1 MGNPCCTSRE
11 PRSTAEVTNPL
22 APGVHHTK
30 GGAEPVEMKPRVR
43 DQKHIF
49 EITFSRIPLGVIF
62 TSSTDGTCTYVTG
75 TDGNN
80 DEVSDKNLP
89 TNSKVLKVNDVDV
102 ELQTLEDTTEL
113 LKLLMKELPITITF
127 CLPDGLDEDER
138 QDPDPLFD
146 YTKVEIAEDC
156 QDLAEVQGEASP
168 IKGPVRDEEYVFD
181 IIFTNR
187 PLGIVVNCGKDAV
200 CAYVTVANQLKNP
213 DLKDGKLPMFSKVL
227 RVNGIEVEMLELDKI
242 VEIMS
247 RESKKPALTITF
259 CHPDGLGPDEVP
271 DMVDP

>member
-30 GGAEPVEMKPRVR
+30 GGAEPLEMKPRVR

-62 TSSTDGTCTYVTG
+62 TSSNDGRSTYVTG

-80 DEVSDKNLP
+80 DEVTDKNLP
-89 TNSKVLKVNDVDV
+89 KNSKLLKVNDVDV
-102 ELQTLEDTTEL
+102 ELQTLEETTEL
-113 LKLLMKELPITITF
+113 LNKLMKELPITMTF
-127 CLPDGLDEDER
+127 CHPDGLEEDER
-138 QDPDPLFD
+138 QDPDPMFD
-146 YTKVEIAEDC
+146 YTKVET
-156 QDLAEVQGEASP
+156 AEVQGEVSP
-168 IKGPVRDEEYVFD
+168 IKGPVRVEQYVFN
-181 IIFTNR
+181 ITFLNR
-187 PLGIVVNCGKDAV
+187 PLGIVVNSGKDSV
-200 CAYVTVANQLKNP
+200 CAYVTVVNEEKNP
-213 DLKDGKLPMFSKVL
+213 ALKEGKLPLFSKL
-227 RVNGIEVEMLELDKI
+227 LQVNGIDVEMLELEKI
-242 VEIMS
+242 VNIMIQ
-247 RESKKPALTITF
+247 ESKKPALTITF